1 MASSISTTKR
11 VTNGHDHPPEQQAAG
26 VIESLV
32 KAVKVLSC
40 DESYQALGKVVEDNV
55 SLKARNEEFE
65 CKTKEWDITKREMFA
80 TINTVQSEAKKAKA
94 LFSQKGEELQK
105 SKEQEAELRETLGQ
119 SQKKVED
126 LKKEL
131 EANGVEIS
139 KTMKRIQDKED
150 EIRKLNV
157 SLDKNRKDLKDCQK
171 TASATQKELTEMRE
185 QYGKASQD
193 LADLRGLAF
202 PLTKVD
208 SKSSAPAKFRAQLD
222 SLSEGAYKLA
232 TTFFSKLELA
242 DGIFRG
248 TPWQNLKNDSRLAD
262 IPLPPTNSQPA
273 RQMRAAA
280 ALRII
285 ALAAVEHI
293 FQPVYLTEAGGELG
307 EVLDDVYA
315 LDWSGA
321 QRVRSVLLNIKR
333 EVQAANG
340 KRRVEAAS
348 MDVLESVGPLLVSS
362 DGCID
367 RQAEFRRDLQAWCD
381 KARALWTELQELEGK
396 FTVLFEE
403 DKKSLRPEDW
413 RRIPDEPT
421 PPKQGSA
428 SASGAKAAG
437 ALTAEDIVTLLW
449 PAFFVSRE
457 KDGRESTQRFKGGY
471 VLVKPQVGAARREV
485 ANARSLS
492 DSSHR
497 RGRDVQRRLSMLTD
511 ASNNS
516 TENLA
521 SFLS

>member
-1 MASSISTTKR
+1 MASSISTTKP
-11 VTNGHDHPPEQQAAG
+11 VTNGHDLDPPEQHAAG

-94 LFSQKGEELQK
+94 LFSQKVEELQK
-105 SKEQEAELRETLGQ
+105 SKEQEAELREMLGQ
-119 SQKKVED
+119 SREKVED

-139 KTMKRIQDKED
+139 KTMRRFQNKED

-157 SLDKNRKDLKDCQK
+157 SLDKTRKDLKECQK

-185 QYGKASQD
+185 QYGRASQD
-193 LADLRGLAF
+193 LADLRGVAF
-202 PLTKVD
+202 PLTKVE
-208 SKSSAPAKFRAQLD
+208 SKSSAPAKLGQLD

-232 TTFFSKLELA
+232 TAFFSKLELA

-248 TPWQNLKNDSRLAD
+248 TPWQNLKSDSRLAN

-280 ALRII
+280 ALRLI

-348 MDVLESVGPLLVSS
+348 MDVFESVGPLLVSP
-362 DGCID
+362 DGSLG

-381 KARALWTELQELEGK
+381 KARVLWTELQELEGK

-428 SASGAKAAG
+428 PASGAKAAG

-449 PAFFVSRE
+449 PAFFVSKE

-471 VLVKPQVGAARREV
+471 VLVKPQVVAARREV
-485 ANARSLS
+485 ANARSL
-492 DSSHR
+492 R
-497 RGRDVQRRLSMLTD
+497 IKQQY
-511 ASNNS
+511 
-516 TENLA
+516 
-521 SFLS
+521 

>member
-208 SKSSAPAKFRAQLD
+208 SKSSAPAK
-222 SLSEGAYKLA
+222 LSVSVLPSM
-232 TTFFSKLELA
+232 FQWSC
-242 DGIFRG
+242 
-248 TPWQNLKNDSRLAD
+248 SSAD
-262 IPLPPTNSQPA
+262 ITSYNSSAGRNSTACPKVPTNLPLPS
-273 RQMRAAA
+273 
-280 ALRII
+280 
-285 ALAAVEHI
+285 
-293 FQPVYLTEAGGELG
+293 
-307 EVLDDVYA
+307 
-315 LDWSGA
+315 
-321 QRVRSVLLNIKR
+321 
-333 EVQAANG
+333 
-340 KRRVEAAS
+340 
-348 MDVLESVGPLLVSS
+348 
-362 DGCID
+362 
-367 RQAEFRRDLQAWCD
+367 
-381 KARALWTELQELEGK
+381 
-396 FTVLFEE
+396 
-403 DKKSLRPEDW
+403 
-413 RRIPDEPT
+413 
-421 PPKQGSA
+421 SA
-428 SASGAKAAG
+428 SWNSPTASSEA
-437 ALTAEDIVTLLW
+437 
-449 PAFFVSRE
+449 PP
-457 KDGRESTQRFKGGY
+457 GRT
-471 VLVKPQVGAARREV
+471 
-485 ANARSLS
+485 
-492 DSSHR
+492 
-497 RGRDVQRRLSMLTD
+497 
-511 ASNNS
+511 
-516 TENLA
+516 
-521 SFLS
+521 